1 MAERTMRMPTLV
13 SAVIGVILLILW
25 AAGRM
30 EGAEPIAVLAGV
42 GAVMALL
49 ATIVSLRDEAVS
61 RTLTALA
68 AVYLFGSWV
77 IGMQH
82 GGETGLSWLTFVF
95 GCAMLL
101 LTVAYRKLPDVRL
114 RIRAP
119 AWPGLRGR
127 FAHS

>member
-30 EGAEPIAVLAGV
+30 EGAEPIAALAGV
-42 GAVMALL
+42 GAVVALMA
-49 ATIVSLRDEAVS
+49 AIVSLRDEAVS
-61 RTLTALA
+61 RTLTALGA
-68 AVYLFGSWV
+68 IFLFGSWM
-77 IGMQH
+77 IGLRH
-82 GGETGLSWLTFVF
+82 GSETGLSWLTFVF

-101 LTVAYRKLPDVRL
+101 LAVAYRKLPDVRI
-114 RIRAP
+114 RFRAP
-119 AWPGLRGR
+119 AWPLRGR